1 MDKILDNS
9 ELKNC
14 PFCGTLNETF
24 IETNYLNKQPRM
36 DGNMKHSPNELV
48 NIVSEINKLY
58 ENYSDR
64 VLLARYRNLNL
75 KKIIKDKKN
84 IWGASNHWGEDFS
97 YESLVRIKNLILN
110 DIDVY
115 KDRIKNEEKFN
126 SLDEKVKR
134 ILKNDYD
141 FYIDRLMH

>member
-58 ENYSDR
+58 ENYNY
-64 VLLARYRNLNL
+64 LNFYLFLNL
-75 KKIIKDKKN
+75 KPFFAQI
-84 IWGASNHWGEDFS
+84 S
-97 YESLVRIKNLILN
+97 
-110 DIDVY
+110 
-115 KDRIKNEEKFN
+115 
-126 SLDEKVKR
+126 
-134 ILKNDYD
+134 
-141 FYIDRLMH
+141 

>member
-1 MDKILDNS
+1 M
-9 ELKNC
+9 
-14 PFCGTLNETF
+14 NEPP
-24 IETNYLNKQPRM
+24 I
-36 DGNMKHSPNELV
+36 ELV

-58 ENYSDR
+58 EDYSDR

-84 IWGASNHWGEDFS
+84 IWGASNYWGEDFS
-97 YESLVRIKNLILN
+97 YESLVRIKNLILD
-110 DIDVY
+110 DIDAY

-141 FYIDRLMH
+141 FYIERLMH

>member
-1 MDKILDNS
+1 
-9 ELKNC
+9 
-14 PFCGTLNETF
+14 
-24 IETNYLNKQPRM
+24 
-36 DGNMKHSPNELV
+36 MKHPPNELV

-58 ENYSDR
+58 EDYSDR

-75 KKIIKDKKN
+75 KKIIKDNKN
-84 IWGASNHWGEDFS
+84 LWGAKNHWGEDFS
-97 YESLVRIKNLILN
+97 YESLVKIKNLILD
-110 DIDVY
+110 DIDAY
-115 KDRIKNEEKFN
+115 KDRIKNKQKFN